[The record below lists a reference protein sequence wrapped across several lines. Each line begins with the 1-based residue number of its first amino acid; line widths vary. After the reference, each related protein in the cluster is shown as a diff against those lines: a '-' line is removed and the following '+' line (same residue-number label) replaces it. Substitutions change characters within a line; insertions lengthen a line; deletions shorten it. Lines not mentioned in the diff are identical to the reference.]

1 MNQALLSIENE
12 VTARSDADFEAPLIP
27 PEKPFQAP
35 DWDAASHHPV
45 TIEKLRIKGT
55 PALLFFWDGKKV
67 HRITDERL
75 KEEMA
80 RVIDYRV

>member
-12 VTARSDADFEAPLIP
+12 VLNRSDSDLRPSLISP
-27 PEKPFQAP
+27 GKSFQEP
-35 DWDAASHHPV
+35 DWDVESDPV
-45 TIEKLRIKGT
+45 PIEKFRAEDP

-80 RVIDYRV
+80 RMIDYSF

>member
-12 VTARSDADFEAPLIP
+12 VMVQSNSEASWIPQEKSFHESDREVGYR
-27 PEKPFQAP
+27 
-35 DWDAASHHPV
+35 PV
-45 TIEKLRIKGT
+45 THETLSAEST

-67 HRITDERL
+67 IRIKDEQL

-80 RVIDYRV
+80 RMTDYSF